1 MNKSMTEIGKIVV
14 PTWEKYLLTV
24 REASKYFHIGEK
36 KLRMMIEENSCA
48 DWFLMNGNRVMIKR
62 KAFEMY
68 LNEATAV

>member
-1 MNKSMTEIGKIVV
+1 MNKSMTEIEKIVI

-36 KLRMMIEENSCA
+36 KLRMMIEENSYA

-62 KAFEMY
+62 KAFEIY